1 MEGEDVGVARRR
13 AGAPLFESQVD
24 DVDAGRED
32 QQEAGDGV
40 SGQAGGAGGAVA
52 VLQKVV
58 YIVGGRVQSG
68 KRGGRGVD

>member
-32 QQEAGDGV
+32 QQEAADGE
-40 SGQAGGAGGAVA
+40 SDHAGGAGWTSVA
-52 VLQKVV
+52 LLQEFNDNDR
-58 YIVGGRVQSG
+58 GRVG
-68 KRGGRGVD
+68 RRKRGRGVD